1 MITSIFEPSLIVLLT
16 KNNDFPQVCLLL
28 VNFLRPR
35 QLVIPKVNI
44 RYTKGINE
52 EAINEL
58 DKQLE
63 ALKHEHQSLKED
75 TGDFEALNDE
85 STKVLSDIKG
95 KYILVCFYLILGNYK
110 LGLEIGFYF
119 RFIESSNFK

>member
-1 MITSIFEPSLIVLLT
+1 MRKCATIV
-16 KNNDFPQVCLLL
+16 
-28 VNFLRPR
+28 
-35 QLVIPKVNI
+35 VIPKVNI

-58 DKQLE
+58 DQQLK
-63 ALKHEHQSLKED
+63 ALQHEHQSLKED

-95 KYILVCFYLILGNYK
+95 KCILVCFYFGELQVGASRDGI
-110 LGLEIGFYF
+110 IFPF
-119 RFIESSNFK
+119 H

>member
-1 MITSIFEPSLIVLLT
+1 MLT
-16 KNNDFPQVCLLL
+16 LGQKYL
-28 VNFLRPR
+28 FLR
-35 QLVIPKVNI
+35 QLVISNVNI

-52 EAINEL
+52 EAIDGL

-63 ALKHEHQSLKED
+63 ALKHENQSLKED

-95 KYILVCFYLILGNYK
+95 KY
-110 LGLEIGFYF
+110 
-119 RFIESSNFK
+119 